1 MCTHS
6 ALRSALSLST
16 STSSSPMA
24 SSTAQQSMEY
34 VCLCLKHNFGHPHS
48 VSKATW
54 YCHIEEAKTEEEK
67 QRLRA
72 SRADRPSVH
81 TTHTATIQA
90 MVKRWLETVKGAH
103 HHVGHHKCA
112 HIQNIVSRFH
122 SVYCDTNLEIM
133 VSIVGT
139 ARNT

>member
-1 MCTHS
+1 
-6 ALRSALSLST
+6 
-16 STSSSPMA
+16 MA
-24 SSTAQQSMEY
+24 SSAARQPTEY
-34 VCLCLKHNFGHPHS
+34 VCLCLKHNFGRPHL

-54 YCHIEEAKTEEEK
+54 YRHIEEAETEEEK

-81 TTHTATIQA
+81 TTRAATIQA
-90 MVKRWLETVKGAH
+90 MVKRRLEDASQ
-103 HHVGHHKCA
+103 HVGRRKRA
-112 HIQNIVSRFH
+112 RIQNIVSRFH

-139 ARNT
+139 PRNA